1 MLLLD
6 GSDSVLPPAGSPVV
20 LVQGAGEDAVRKPVG
35 TVTSSAIHHELGPV
49 ALAVV
54 KRSADAAAVMVV
66 EADGVDV
73 AASQEVIVPAD
84 AGATAN
90 VPRLPRLGAVRR

>member
-6 GSDSVLPPAGSPVV
+6 GSDAVLPPAGSDV
-20 LVQGAGEDAVRKPVG
+20 LLVGDDATRRPVG
-35 TVTSSAIHHELGPV
+35 RITSSAIHHELGPV
-49 ALAVV
+49 ALAIV
-54 KRSADAAAVMVV
+54 KRSADPAAVLTV
-66 EADGVDV
+66 EADGIDV
-73 AASQEVIVPAD
+73 AASQEIVVPAD